1 MTIASLIVHPSILHC
16 SFKFLFY
23 IFQHRRMMKLEA
35 AYKYKSRVD
44 ARESLVK
51 RRAEEEKDLPQ
62 DPLDDLFTEGAS

>member
-1 MTIASLIVHPSILHC
+1 
-16 SFKFLFY
+16 
-23 IFQHRRMMKLEA
+23 MMKLEA